1 MTLARGC
8 FWRERINMSVKEG
21 TDRRQGPRGQP
32 PSGGAVYGLG
42 TIGALVWYWK
52 KAEGPGQHAVG
63 VLKSFVWP
71 AFLVYH
77 AFEKL
82 DS

>member
-1 MTLARGC
+1 
-8 FWRERINMSVKEG
+8 MSVNEG
-21 TDRRQGPRGQP
+21 TDRRRCPQGQS

-52 KAEGPGQHAVG
+52 RAEGPGQHAVG